1 MKIISGHN
9 TLMLY
14 YPSSTQGGCSKRL
27 IQVQPSLLWCL
38 KFQILIILTHYFIT
52 HPTLILIYCFSYSF
66 KYFFLSFFILHSLSL
81 FHSVSISLL
90 WRDKN
95 GHPRADQPTNYKSW
109 TTRSQPQHKISWT
122 TTSKPCTN
130 PIKPNYNTK
139 YLQWSR
145 SVGCMEIIK
154 SI

>member
-1 MKIISGHN
+1 MNIISGHN

-27 IQVQPSLLWCL
+27 IQVQPSLLRCL

-52 HPTLILIYCFSYSF
+52 HPKLIVLYFFCYSF
-66 KYFFLSFFILHSLSL
+66 KYFLYHFLFFLYSSFSVSLPLCLSL
-81 FHSVSISLL
+81 SLL
-90 WRDKN
+90 WRDKT
-95 GHPRADQPTNYKSW
+95 HKSW
-109 TTRSQPQHKISWT
+109 TTRSQLQHKISWT